1 MFLKAWK
8 LWNEDSAM
16 ELVDSS
22 IRSSC
27 SVREVSRCINVG
39 LLCIQDRANDRPA
52 MSSVIVMLESES
64 SVHPMP
70 KQPTF
75 AAEISQSETDSSTLE
90 HRNASGNAS
99 ITMLTGR

>member
-1 MFLKAWK
+1 MI
-8 LWNEDSAM
+8 

-27 SVREVSRCINVG
+27 SILEVSKCVNVG

-52 MSSVIVMLESES
+52 MSSVIVMLESQNA
-64 SVHPMP
+64 VLQMP
-70 KQPTF
+70 RQPKF
-75 AAEISQSETDSSTLE
+75 ASEMNRSETKMSSPAENVVDWGDSF
-90 HRNASGNAS
+90 